1 MPRPGVCDARTG
13 RDGFD
18 SEPSVF
24 ALQVSGTVLSP
35 LGPLGVSCSGYWDR
49 SLQLLMSLMA
59 TMMAMTMMRT
69 TRTISR

>member
-24 ALQVSGTVLSP
+24 ALQVSGTVLSDGSP
-35 LGPLGVSCSGYWDR
+35 HPFGGALSDPSGFPVQVTGIGR
-49 SLQLLMSLMA
+49 FSS
-59 TMMAMTMMRT
+59 
-69 TRTISR
+69 S